1 MYHTA
6 AYFEGKKSKSKELI
20 IKKLENVAELRDSR
34 SERRGIF
41 ENLWHK
47 MRRKGSD
54 LKDGVKAA
62 TS

>member
-6 AYFEGKKSKSKELI
+6 AYFKMI
-20 IKKLENVAELRDSR
+20 VNKLQNAAGLRDSQ
-34 SERRGIF
+34 SEKRGSF
-41 ENLWHK
+41 DNFCHK
-47 MRRKGSD
+47 VRRKGSD